1 MRLRTQSECDI
12 LFMAFYMLLRYGKYD
27 LNSFGKALKET
38 ISLDRKTGSNACVV
52 EGMIGALVG

>member
-1 MRLRTQSECDI
+1 
-12 LFMAFYMLLRYGKYD
+12 MAFYMLLRYGKYD